1 MRQRT
6 LIFSLSML
14 LCLSFLTVCASSP
27 DVETQTEKEG
37 TEVFTGNALVTTTAA
52 AGSTTRLTITIEE
65 YTSDEDIMKYI
76 DILKTDGPE
85 GLRKVLEKVSMG
97 WIAPT
102 GKVRETLNLAR
113 SRPVEGGRL
122 INIIKTRHLR
132 FIEFAMSTPRSREY
146 EFTFIQLKL
155 DEEGNGEGY
164 MFAGTKIE
172 FDSEGKLVLEQ
183 RGTAPILIRG
193 VSRRK

>member
-1 MRQRT
+1 MRKRT
-6 LIFSLSML
+6 LIFSLCVL
-14 LCLSFLTVCASSP
+14 LCLSFLNMCASST
-27 DVETQTEKEG
+27 DVKTQAEKEG
-37 TEVFTGNALVTTTAA
+37 AEVFTGNALVTTTAA
-52 AGSTTRLTITIEE
+52 AGSTTRLTITINE

-76 DILKTDGPE
+76 DTLKTDGPE
-85 GLRKVLEKVSMG
+85 GLRKALEKVQKG

-113 SRPVEGGRL
+113 SRSVEGGRI

-132 FIEFAMSTPRSREY
+132 FIEFARGTPRSREY

-172 FDSEGKLVLEQ
+172 FDKEGKLVLEQ
-183 RGTAPILIRG
+183 RGTAPILIRA
-193 VSRRK
+193 VKMRK

>member
-1 MRQRT
+1 MRKRT
-6 LIFSLSML
+6 MILSLCMF
-14 LCLSFLTVCASSP
+14 LCLGFLTVCTSSTN
-27 DVETQTEKEG
+27 VETQADKSG
-37 TEVFTGNALVTTTAA
+37 QEVFTGNALLTTTAA
-52 AGSTTRLTITIEE
+52 GGATTRLTITIEE

-76 DILKTDGPE
+76 DILKTEGPE
-85 GLRKVLEKVSMG
+85 GLRKVLEKVQKG

-102 GKVRETLNLAR
+102 GKVRDTVNLAR
-113 SRPVEGGRL
+113 SRPFEGGRL
-122 INIIKTRHLR
+122 INLLKTRHFK
-132 FIEFAMSTPRSREY
+132 FIEFARSTPRSREY

-172 FDSEGKLVLEQ
+172 FDKEGKLVLEQ

-193 VSRRK
+193 VNQRK

>member
-1 MRQRT
+1 MRKRT
-6 LIFSLSML
+6 WAFGLIL
-14 LCLSFLTVCASSP
+14 LFGLSFLSMCTSST
-27 DVETQTEKEG
+27 DIETQTDRSAQ
-37 TEVFTGNALVTTTAA
+37 EVFTGNALVTTTAA
-52 AGSTTRLTITIEE
+52 AGSTTRLTITINE

-76 DILKTDGPE
+76 DILKTEGPE
-85 GLRKVLEKVSMG
+85 GLRKALEKVQKG

-102 GKVRETLNLAR
+102 GRVRETINLAR

-132 FIEFAMSTPRSREY
+132 FIEFARSTPRSREY

-172 FDSEGKLVLEQ
+172 FDKDGKLVLEQ

-193 VSRRK
+193 VSQRK